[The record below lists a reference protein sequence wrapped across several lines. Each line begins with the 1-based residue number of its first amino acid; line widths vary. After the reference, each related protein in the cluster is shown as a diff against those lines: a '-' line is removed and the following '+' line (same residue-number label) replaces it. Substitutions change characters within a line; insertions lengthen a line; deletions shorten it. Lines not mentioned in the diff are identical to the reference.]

1 MKPPPANA
9 IVNQLVAHTLG
20 LLVFGGSLGLGA
32 VWMRQEIFSAANRN
46 RTLEVKIADAER
58 RLDEIDAEVATAMNP
73 DSLLTRNSGL
83 RLALGAPREPQVIR
97 VNESPELRLAAK
109 LNREIFTIGRPDA
122 GSETVSFQ
130 VVPAAYH

>member
-1 MKPPPANA
+1 MKPPPVNA

-46 RTLEVKIADAER
+46 RALEVKIADAER

-73 DSLLTRNSGL
+73 DSLLTRNTGL
-83 RLALGAPREPQVIR
+83 RLALAAPREPQVIR

-109 LNREIFTIGRPDA
+109 HNREIFTVGRVDEGA
-122 GSETVSFQ
+122 ESVSFQ
-130 VVPAAYH
+130 VVPASFH